1 MRTAEIYS
9 NGERIIGLESVVGY
23 DLENPMSFWNEGI
36 EAPVYIVSRL
46 WEFTEDQPRAYED
59 VSGVIEDQPSF
70 TGDVDLMSR
79 DHIRAYIDKHFYAIP
94 FSKGEHSAVWYSV
107 GRSSGWDCGTAWFFM
122 LPKSAWSAAR
132 ANDYAADLNTLMECM
147 TAWANGDEYAVH
159 EIQIEAGSV
168 NDEVCHGY
176 YGRED
181 ALSAAE
187 VEGYEYLG
195 EFDPED
201 EDELFPALMKHF
213 PERYAFV
220 EHVEHVPEKVI
231 PAHVETWEE
240 FTRIS

>member
-9 NGERIIGLESVVGY
+9 NGTRIIGLESVIGY
-23 DLENPMSFWNEGI
+23 DLENPMNFWNEGI
-36 EAPVYIVSRL
+36 NAPVYIVSHL
-46 WEFTEDQPRAYED
+46 WEFTKDQPRAYED
-59 VSGVIEDQPSF
+59 VCGVIEDQPSF

-79 DHIRAYIDKHFYAIP
+79 DHIRAYVDKHFYTVP

-107 GRSSGWDCGTAWFFM
+107 GRSSEWDCGTAGFFL

-132 ANDYAADLNTLMECM
+132 ANDYAADLNRLMECM

-159 EIQIEAGSV
+159 DIIIENGSI
-168 NDEVCHGY
+168 NDECCFGY

-181 ALSAAE
+181 ARDAAE
-187 VEGYEYLG
+187 IEGYEYLG

-213 PERYAFV
+213 PERYAYI
-220 EHVEHVPEKVI
+220 EHVEHVPEQII

-240 FTRIS
+240 FTRIN

>member
-9 NGERIIGLESVVGY
+9 NGERIIGLESVAGY

-46 WEFTEDQPRAYED
+46 WEFTKDQPRAYED
-59 VSGVIEDQPSF
+59 VRGVIEDQPSF

-79 DHIRAYIDKHFYAIP
+79 DHVRAYIDKHFYAIP
-94 FSKGEHSAVWYSV
+94 FSKGEHGLTWYSV
-107 GRSSGWDCGTAWFFM
+107 GGWNSWDCGTAAFFM
-122 LPKSAWSAAR
+122 LPRDSWNAAA
-132 ANDYAADLNTLMECM
+132 ANRYAVGLKDLAAAM

-159 EIQIEAGSV
+159 DISIDNGSII
-168 NDEVCHGY
+168 DECCFGY
-176 YGRED
+176 YGSED
-181 ALSAAE
+181 ALRAAE
-187 VEGYEYLG
+187 IEGYEYLG

-201 EDELFPALMKHF
+201 EDELFHALMKHF
-213 PERYAFV
+213 PERYAYV

-231 PAHVETWEE
+231 PAHIETWEE